1 MQELKASNDFT
12 YENIKSELSR
22 QLKSEL
28 QKEMADMKL
37 CYINHE
43 DTARILPDTN
53 NLKEENEDL
62 KNRSTR
68 LTLIFRRKR
77 KRAK

>member
-53 NLKEENEDL
+53 NLENEDL
-62 KNRSTR
+62 KNRSMR

>member
-53 NLKEENEDL
+53 NLK
-62 KNRSTR
+62 
-68 LTLIFRRKR
+68 
-77 KRAK
+77 

>member
-22 QLKSEL
+22 QLKIEL

-62 KNRSTR
+62 KNRSMR